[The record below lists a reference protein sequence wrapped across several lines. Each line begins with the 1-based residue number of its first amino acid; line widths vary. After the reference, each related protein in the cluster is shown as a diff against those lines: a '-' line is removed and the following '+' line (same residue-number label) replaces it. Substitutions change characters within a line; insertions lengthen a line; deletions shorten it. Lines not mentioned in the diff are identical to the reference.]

1 MEDSMK
7 LPKEIYV
14 RRENQGTDD
23 ECLLAEQNLIQ
34 LAELGETHEV
44 GVYRL
49 ERVLKV
55 SGVTEIVEKK

>member
-1 MEDSMK
+1 MK

-14 RRENQGTDD
+14 KVEKEEQTSGAKYY
-23 ECLLAEQNLIQ
+23 LLADQNLIA
-34 LAELGETHEV
+34 LAGLRETHEV

-49 ERVLKV
+49 ERTFKV